1 MSAAL
6 LVRPETIAERDARL
20 RHGITELL
28 GRLNRVH
35 QTAPNRW
42 RAVCPAHESKHRTQT
57 LAIHEA
63 ADGTVLL
70 KCFAGCAA
78 VDVVAALGLEM
89 RNLFPRST
97 SDHRAATPMRV
108 PAGEVL
114 ALIDHE
120 VLISLL
126 ILSDVRKSRRFDD
139 EQLTRLTLAS
149 DRISH
154 ARSHA
159 APARAKAEV

>member
-1 MSAAL
+1 MTAL

-28 GRLNRVH
+28 ARLQRVH

-42 RAVCPAHESKHRTQT
+42 RAVCPAHESRHRTQT

-70 KCFAGCAA
+70 KCFASCSAA
-78 VDVVAALGLEM
+78 DVVGAIGLQM
-89 RNLFPRST
+89 RDLFPHST
-97 SDHRAATPMRV
+97 SDHRAPTRMRV
-108 PAGEVL
+108 PAGDVL

-120 VLISLL
+120 VLVAQL
-126 ILSDVRKSRRFDD
+126 ILSDVSKSRRFDD